1 MGQINVKSVDIQY
14 PGADSVK
21 GKKDTQ
27 SISDDFKKL
36 LKDQPKEQNEVSES
50 GQAKQE
56 PEDVKEPDENTKDT
70 NAAQAAAQLQIS
82 QMMYQVQNVP
92 VQEDPMVGAVVEV
105 VELEAVPEVAVGIMQ
120 NVEADVPVQQE
131 AALTGKEQEAQA
143 MPEDMSQAM
152 PEALETVPVQ
162 TAESHDTQAG
172 EEKGSSEDILAKGDE
187 VKKPADQDA
196 YDYVQEGAEV
206 QAAPTSN
213 VHDTAPVTRA
223 ATAEKMYVRQPE
235 EIPQKLTEELLVKT
249 ANGVN
254 EFEIEIE
261 PANLGKI
268 AIKVLYE
275 GSQTMVSI
283 LCSEKKTLDLIG
295 HNAREIG
302 AVMEQNLGTTTTVIV
317 EKQETDYLHQGEN
330 ENDHSGREAE
340 QDRQREESEK
350 EKAKADSAEQFLQK
364 LRLGLAG

>member
-27 SISDDFKKL
+27 NISDDFKKL

-92 VQEDPMVGAVVEV
+92 VQEDPVVGAAVEV
-105 VELEAVPEVAVGIMQ
+105 AEVVPEVAAGIMQ
-120 NVEADVPVQQE
+120 NVETDVPVQQE
-131 AALTGKEQEAQA
+131 AALTGKEQDTQA
-143 MPEDMSQAM
+143 MPEDMAQAM
-152 PEALETVPVQ
+152 PEALETVSVQ
-162 TAESHDTQAG
+162 AAESHDTQAG

-187 VKKPADQDA
+187 VKKPANQEE
-196 YDYVQEGAEV
+196 YNYVQEGAEV

-213 VHDTAPVTRA
+213 VHGAASLTRA
-223 ATAEKMYVRQPE
+223 ATPEKMYVRQPE

-275 GSQTMVSI
+275 GSQTMISI